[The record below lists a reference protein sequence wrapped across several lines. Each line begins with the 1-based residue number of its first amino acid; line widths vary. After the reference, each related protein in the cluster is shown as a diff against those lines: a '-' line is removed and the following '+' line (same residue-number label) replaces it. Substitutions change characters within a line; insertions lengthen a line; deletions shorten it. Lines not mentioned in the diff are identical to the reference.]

1 MAHLKIGTFGES
13 QGELAQN
20 TNYLEDGVEGV
31 DRARAARARARAPA
45 ADARIKINL
54 FIPTRTHAKPPQNKS
69 IYPDPKGVRVWHLTV
84 LDSQGQPQT
93 GWYA

>member
-31 DRARAARARARAPA
+31 DRARHPDRARAARARARAPA
-45 ADARIKINL
+45 ADARFSAFWAYSYLVGN
-54 FIPTRTHAKPPQNKS
+54 PTYQLHSRIDAIFGKTQRTNE
-69 IYPDPKGVRVWHLTV
+69 
-84 LDSQGQPQT
+84 
-93 GWYA
+93 

>member
-31 DRARAARARARAPA
+31 DRRARAARARAPA
-45 ADARIKINL
+45 ADARQRL
-54 FIPTRTHAKPPQNKS
+54 
-69 IYPDPKGVRVWHLTV
+69 YL
-84 LDSQGQPQT
+84 
-93 GWYA
+93 